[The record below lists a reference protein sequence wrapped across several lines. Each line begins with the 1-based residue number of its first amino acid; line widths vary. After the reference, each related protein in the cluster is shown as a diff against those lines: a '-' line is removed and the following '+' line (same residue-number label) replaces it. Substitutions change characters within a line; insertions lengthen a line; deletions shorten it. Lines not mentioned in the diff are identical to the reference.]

1 MLKNVTIA
9 GREVMLRS
17 IDGKRW
23 FSTPSD
29 LLEYGRRRAR
39 EGIEL
44 RRTLVER
51 LRRHERS
58 DEVKSVGDADCG
70 GEIRFK

>member
-1 MLKNVTIA
+1 M
-9 GREVMLRS
+9 E
-17 IDGKRW
+17 
-23 FSTPSD
+23 STGSARRQI
-29 LLEYGRRRAR
+29 LEYGRRRAR

-44 RRTLVER
+44 RRTLLER

-58 DEVKSVGDADCG
+58 DEVESVVDADCG